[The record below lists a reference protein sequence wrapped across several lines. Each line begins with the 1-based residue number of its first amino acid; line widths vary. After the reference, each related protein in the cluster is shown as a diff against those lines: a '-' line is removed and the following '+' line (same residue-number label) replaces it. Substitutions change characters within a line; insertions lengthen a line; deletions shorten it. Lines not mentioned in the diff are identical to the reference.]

1 MTSPDKTEIGDKRG
15 HLINFHLHMPH
26 VHFLHHHHHG
36 GEGGGRRETR
46 SIPKGCLAITVGQGA
61 EQRRFVIPVIYV
73 NHPLFTQ
80 LLKEAEEEYGFDQKG
95 PINIPCHVEEFYHV
109 RGLIDQETMLHHD
122 HHHGQQHQQHQHH
135 HFLCFKA

>member
-1 MTSPDKTEIGDKRG
+1 
-15 HLINFHLHMPH
+15 MPH
-26 VHFLHHHHHG
+26 VHFLHHHHG
-36 GEGGGRRETR
+36 GGGGRREAR

-61 EQRRFVIPVIYV
+61 EQQRFVIPVIYV

-95 PINIPCHVEEFYHV
+95 PINIPCHVEEFCHV
-109 RGLIDQETMLHHD
+109 RGLIDKETTS
-122 HHHGQQHQQHQHH
+122 HHHHHHHHHH